1 MTMSNRER
9 VGRGLEVVAS
19 GLDVFIEGV
28 VASLVPSDADWTTI
42 LATSDREKGINRSY
56 DRRDVQNQLRM
67 LTERLGN
74 IGYPFDDR
82 LPRSYRSLASELR
95 SVRDQWAHT
104 QPFTGDD
111 TYRALD
117 TMERLLRAATAVP
130 QADEIRSMRIE
141 LQRREFGS
149 EVARSARAR
158 TAQAGQESVG
168 LPGWRAVLAP
178 HADVAAGRYA
188 TSEFAADLH
197 QVAFGSDDTGQEYR
211 DPVEFFR
218 RTYLTGGLR
227 DLLRK
232 TAARLGGDLTADPVI
247 NLQTN
252 FGGGKTHSMLAV
264 WHLVS
269 GRPVSDYP
277 QEVQDLLVAVD
288 VDAWAGRVRRVA
300 LVGNE
305 IPPNLPIRSEEG
317 VEVNTLWG
325 ELAWQLGGR
334 TAYDLVAGADVSG
347 TNPGAALKELLAR
360 YAPCVILIDEWV
372 AYARGLYTRHDLR
385 GGTFD
390 TQFSFAQALTEAV
403 AATPGAI
410 LLVSIPA
417 SDIRADEDD
426 RDASDLEI
434 GGVHGRE
441 ALKKLQ
447 NVIGRASYEWRAASS
462 QESFEIVRR
471 RLFTEPDGDS
481 RAKITLVAGR
491 FGDFYRTHHGEF
503 PRETL
508 DKDYETRIKAAY
520 PIHPE
525 LFDRLY
531 EDWSALERFQ
541 RTRGVLRLMS
551 AVVHTLSTAD
561 DPSPLIM
568 PGSVPLDAGGV
579 RNEVAK
585 YLEDN
590 WNPILD
596 ADVDGDLS
604 TPARIDRERPLF
616 GQRAL
621 TRRIARALF
630 LGSAATLRS
639 ANKGIERQRLF
650 LGVAQPGDTV
660 GNFGSA
666 LQLLGDNATY
676 LYSEADRY
684 WYDTQPSLNR
694 KAAEYADGLTPDD
707 VWAEIVER
715 LRRSER
721 TRPGDFTGV
730 DVAPTGTAE
739 VGEPD
744 GVHLVLLHPRLTH
757 TGKGSDSEG
766 YRFAEDLMTSRGPA
780 PRERRNLL
788 VALGPDAQRY
798 AELDSAVRANLAW
811 RHLAERIA
819 ELDLTRQNEALVNRR
834 RDETNRVVDQRIPTT
849 YIWLF
854 HPAQDDG
861 SRPQTM
867 KVLKVDGPEPRLA
880 VRTSA
885 RLVKEQMLLTSV
897 GVQNVRLALDQR
909 LRRVWNDGRITV
921 GDLWDYYRRYPYLDR
936 LRDRRVLD
944 DAVRAALDSLEWHGG
959 GFALAESYDEAT
971 GDFGGLVLPGL
982 TTWFGPITD
991 TTLLVDPRLAQ
1002 AQADRAETADPEDTQ
1017 AQDPDPTDTDTD
1029 TGTTSGPTTP
1039 VRKIPP
1045 APVRRARYSARLTI
1059 KPDGDIAAQLKAA
1072 AEDLLAH
1079 LVAGGPEA
1087 LDIVL
1092 DVHAERLAGFDER
1105 TARTVTENGA
1115 TLGFTGNRFEDGT

>member
-1 MTMSNRER
+1 MALTNRER
-9 VGRGLEVVAS
+9 VGRALSVLSS
-19 GLDVFIEGV
+19 GLAPFIEDVLTDVFPVGV
-28 VASLVPSDADWTTI
+28 DSTGGLASLSHDWGVTQPY
-42 LATSDREKGINRSY
+42 DRE
-56 DRRDVQNQLRM
+56 DVQTQLYV
-67 LTERLGN
+67 LSERVGDS
-74 IGYPFDDR
+74 GYPFDR
-82 LPRSYRSLASELR
+82 YLPRAYKSLVSELET
-95 SVRDQWAHT
+95 VRDQWASS
-104 QPFTGDD
+104 QPFSGED

-117 TMERLLRAATAVP
+117 TTERLLRAVSAVR
-130 QADEIRSMRIE
+130 QADEIRSMRVD
-141 LQRREFGS
+141 LQRRDFNNELT
-149 EVARSARAR
+149 R
-158 TAQAGQESVG
+158 TAREQRALAGLESVG
-168 LPGWRAVLAP
+168 LPSWRTVLIP

-197 QVAFGSDDTGQEYR
+197 QVAFGSDTAGQEYR

-227 DLLRK
+227 DLLSK
-232 TAARLGGDLTADPVI
+232 TAARLGGDLAADPVI

-269 GRPVSDYP
+269 GRPLSDYP
-277 QEVQDLLVAVD
+277 QEVQDLLLDVD

-305 IPPNLPIRSEEG
+305 IPPNLPIRIEDG

-334 TAYDLVAGADVSG
+334 AGYDLVGGADTSA
-347 TNPGAALKELLAR
+347 TNPGAALKQLLAR

-403 AATPGAI
+403 AATPGVV

-417 SDIRADEDD
+417 SDIRADQDD

-471 RLFTEPDGDS
+471 RLFTDPDVDS
-481 RAKITLVAGR
+481 RAKIALVASR

-508 DKDYETRIKAAY
+508 DKDYETRMKAAY

-531 EDWSALERFQ
+531 EDWSTLERFQ

-694 KAAEYADGLTPDD
+694 KAAEYADGLTADD

-715 LRRSER
+715 LRRSEQN
-721 TRPGDFTGV
+721 RPGDFTGV
-730 DVAPTGTAE
+730 DVAPAGTVE

-744 GVHLVLLHPRLTH
+744 GVRLVLLHPRLTH

-766 YRFAEDLMTSRGPA
+766 YRFAEDLMTSRGAA

-811 RHLAERIA
+811 RQLAGRIA

-867 KVLKVDGPEPRLA
+867 KVLKVDGAEPRLA

-936 LRDRRVLD
+936 LRDRLVLD

-959 GFALAESYDEAT
+959 GFALAEGYDETT
-971 GDFGGLVLPGL
+971 GDFAGLVLPGL

-1002 AQADRAETADPEDTQ
+1002 AQADRAETAEHDDTQ
-1017 AQDPDPTDTDTD
+1017 APDPGTSGTD
-1029 TGTTSGPTTP
+1029 TTSGPSTP
-1039 VRKIPP
+1039 VRTITPT
-1045 APVRRARYSARLTI
+1045 PVRRARYSARLTI

-1079 LVAGGPEA
+1079 LAAGGPEA

-1092 DVHAERLAGFDER
+1092 DVHAERLGGFDEQ
-1105 TARTVTENGA
+1105 TARTVTENGT